1 MAGEKI
7 LIVDDE
13 PEIGRAFAMA
23 LSGEGY
29 RITTAGSAKAGMSRI
44 KNEPPDLV
52 FLDMKLSDKS
62 GLDLLKEI
70 KGIFKDLLVI
80 MLTGYQTVESAVEA
94 MKLGAY
100 DYIPKPLPNE
110 RLRIL
115 VKNALKVQSL
125 TREVATL
132 KAGLSKGHPFN
143 GMVASSPQMQE
154 VFDLTKRIATHDVT
168 VLIQGES
175 GTGKELI
182 VRAIHDLSQ
191 RRDKPFVPLD
201 CTTLPETLV
210 ESEIF
215 GYEKGAFTGAAER
228 KPGRFEQAHGGTLF
242 LDEIGN
248 LSPQIQ
254 MKLLRVI
261 QEREFVPLGGKRPIK
276 VDVRLIVATN
286 ADLNRAIQL
295 GQFREDLYHRI
306 HTVTIHLPPLKERQG
321 DVLLL
326 CHYFLERF
334 SQEMKKK
341 APKIS
346 QEAQQLLNSYHWP
359 GNVRE
364 LENTIK
370 AAVLLA
376 DEVVLPEHLTSLTQY
391 LPTTAADP
399 SQIEGSLIEV
409 SRQSAQTVEKE
420 LILRTLEE
428 AKWNKTKAA
437 GMLKIDYKTL
447 YNKMKRLGLQ

>member
-1 MAGEKI
+1 
-7 LIVDDE
+7 
-13 PEIGRAFAMA
+13 
-23 LSGEGY
+23 
-29 RITTAGSAKAGMSRI
+29 
-44 KNEPPDLV
+44 
-52 FLDMKLSDKS
+52 
-62 GLDLLKEI
+62 
-70 KGIFKDLLVI
+70 
-80 MLTGYQTVESAVEA
+80 

-100 DYIPKPLPNE
+100 DYVPKPLPNE
-110 RLRIL
+110 RLRII
-115 VKNALKVQSL
+115 VRNALNVQSL
-125 TREVATL
+125 AREVATL
-132 KAGLSKGHPFN
+132 RAGLQGHPLN
-143 GMVASSPQMQE
+143 GMVASSPQMQR
-154 VFDLTKRIATHDVT
+154 VFDLIRRVATHDVT

-182 VRAIHDLSQ
+182 ARAIHDLSQ

-201 CTTLPETLV
+201 CTTLPEALV

-228 KPGRFEQAHGGTLF
+228 KPGRFEQAHEGTLF

-261 QEREFVPLGGKRPIK
+261 QEREFVPLGGKKPTK

-286 ADLNRAIQL
+286 ADLNKAIKL

-306 HTVTIHLPPLKERQG
+306 YTVTIHLPPLRERQG
-321 DVLLL
+321 DIPLL
-326 CHYFLERF
+326 CNYFLERF

-346 QEAQQLLNSYHWP
+346 SKAQQLLNSYHWP

-376 DEVVLPEHLTSLTQY
+376 DEVVLPEHLTSLTQS
-391 LPTTAADP
+391 LPTPAEDP
-399 SQIEGSLIEV
+399 SHLKGSLIDV
-409 SRQSAQTVEKE
+409 SRRSAQTMEKE
-420 LILRTLEE
+420 LIIRVLREVR
-428 AKWNKTKAA
+428 WNKTKAA
-437 GMLKIDYKTL
+437 RALAIDYKTL
-447 YNKMKRLGLQ
+447 YNKMKKFEIE